1 MTRRIELSPRL
12 RLAADLVPEGAP
24 GVADVGTDHAY
35 LPACLLMEGKIPSAI
50 AADLR
55 EGPLSRA
62 RETAAEYGCGDRMAF
77 RLCDGLSGIRPEE
90 TDAVVIAGMGGET
103 IAPDPWR
110 RPPWVRT
117 RKIPLVLQPMSSIPE
132 LRQRLGEDGF
142 HILEER
148 LAREGG
154 HPLCGDAG
162 GGGGG
167 ARHDAR
173 PAVGRP
179 AEPGPPAGGLSPWTP
194 GEAGPGAGRP
204 FPGERRAGGGPPA
217 GIGGPPAGAVGDARG
232 VGSMAAVTEIF
243 EAMDRWAPFETQMD
257 FDNAG
262 FLVAG
267 AAGRSEKS
275 WWRWTSQRRWR
286 RRRSAGALS

>member
-12 RLAADLVPEGAP
+12 RLAADLVPEGARL
-24 GVADVGTDHAY
+24 ADVGTDHAY

-103 IAPDPWR
+103 IAQILEAA
-110 RPPWVRT
+110 PWVRT

-142 HILEER
+142 
-148 LAREGG
+148 REGDTLYVVMRAEAG
-154 HPLCGDAG
+154 EEPAMTPAQLWAGRQSRDPLRGDYLRGLLEKLDRAL
-162 GGGGG
+162 
-167 ARHDAR
+167 D
-173 PAVGRP
+173 
-179 AEPGPPAGGLSPWTP
+179 GLSR
-194 GEAGPGAGRP
+194 ARDGRA
-204 FPGERRAGGGPPA
+204 E
-217 GIGGPPAGAVGDARG
+217 D
-232 VGSMAAVTEIF
+232 
-243 EAMDRWAPFETQMD
+243 
-257 FDNAG
+257 
-262 FLVAG
+262 
-267 AAGRSEKS
+267 
-275 WWRWTSQRRWR
+275 R
-286 RRRSAGALS
+286 RRELAALRQELLEMREEWEAWQR